1 MAREHVS
8 MEEFIRAWEA
18 GENVAEV
25 SAATGIKPQSCQV
38 RAAAYRKRGIA
49 LKHMPRGGRRKLDV
63 EAAKSFLA
71 SLRGQSV
78 PAGTDTPDTADADSN
93 RVPPGVGEPDT
104 PNFG

>member
-1 MAREHVS
+1 MAREHVG

-63 EAAKSFLA
+63 EAANTLLA
-71 SLRGQSV
+71 SLREQAN
-78 PAGTDTPDTADADSN
+78 PSN
-93 RVPPGVGEPDT
+93 EG
-104 PNFG
+104 